1 MNTLSS
7 PSKDE
12 IALADRIGG
21 MTAAKW
27 KLVEAN
33 DLKQHLKLWL
43 FTNVLI
49 VNEYRE
55 VANGEGKLV
64 VALRNEANKFAAAE
78 TEARVGRPLREDNL
92 YTSSRV
98 AKILPFL
105 FEDWP
110 QSVVAENP
118 VTGQTYGKSNPEN
131 YGNGI
136 AILADVN
143 SAFHGLPA
151 RTKDLL
157 KLRFAEG
164 LTFDELAEFYGI
176 SQPAAK
182 KRVDVALK
190 LLSDALVS

>member
-1 MNTLSS
+1 VNHLTE
-7 PSKDE
+7 PTREE

-21 MTAAKW
+21 IAASKW
-27 KLVEAN
+27 KLVEA
-33 DLKQHLKLWL
+33 DDVKQHLKLWL
-43 FTNVLI
+43 FTNLLV

-55 VANGEGKLV
+55 IQEGEAKLV
-64 VALRNEANKFAAAE
+64 IALKREANKFSAAE
-78 TEARVGRPLREDNL
+78 QEARVGRPLREDNL
-92 YTSSRV
+92 YSPTRV
-98 AKILPFL
+98 ARILPFI
-105 FEDWP
+105 FDEYP
-110 QSVVAENP
+110 QSMVMENP

-131 YGNGI
+131 YGNAI

-143 SAFHGLPA
+143 SVFHGLPA

-157 KLRFAEG
+157 KLRFAQG
-164 LTFDELAEFYGI
+164 LTLDELAEYYGI